1 MAKITEQTERFED
14 MLDAMNKVV
23 AANADLTVEE
33 RNLLSVAYKN
43 TIGSR
48 RTAWRALSSI
58 EKKEE
63 QKGSKNIG
71 LLRSYKAKIE
81 TELNRYCN
89 EILNLIDT
97 QLIPKSGNA
106 EAQVFYFKMKGDY
119 YRYISEYTSG
129 ADHDKAGNNAHEA
142 YKSATE
148 KAEKEL
154 KTTHPIRLGLAL
166 NYSVFHYEVKNDPS
180 KACQLAKQAFDDAIA
195 DIDQIEEDQY
205 KDATTI
211 MQLIRDNLTLW
222 TSELEEDGDKWDDD
236 IHPLYTKS
244 LSLVMNTS
252 INCISVLLIE
262 HLTHQKWSINAKIS
276 KQNANSNWRNDRID
290 EYHWSFALKSGV
302 FLA

>member
-23 AANADLTVEE
+23 AANPDLTVEE

-71 LLRSYKAKIE
+71 LLRGYKNKVE
-81 TELNRYCN
+81 GELNKYCN
-89 EILNLIDT
+89 EILNLIDS
-97 QLIPKSGNA
+97 QLITKASNPEA
-106 EAQVFYFKMKGDY
+106 EVFYYKMKGDY

-129 ADHDKAGNNAHEA
+129 EENKAAGNNAHEA
-142 YKSATE
+142 YKKATE
-148 KAEKEL
+148 KAEKDL

-180 KACQLAKQAFDDAIA
+180 QACQLAKRAFDDAIA

-222 TSELEEDGDKWDDD
+222 TSELEEGGD
-236 IHPLYTKS
+236 
-244 LSLVMNTS
+244 N
-252 INCISVLLIE
+252 
-262 HLTHQKWSINAKIS
+262 
-276 KQNANSNWRNDRID
+276 
-290 EYHWSFALKSGV
+290 
-302 FLA
+302 

>member
-1 MAKITEQTERFED
+1 MGSEMCIRDSLYMAKITEQTERFED

-23 AANADLTVEE
+23 SANADLTVEE

-71 LLRSYKAKIE
+71 LLRGYKTKIE
-81 TELNRYCN
+81 GELDKYCN
-89 EILNLIDT
+89 EILNLIDS
-97 QLIPKSGNA
+97 QLIPKASNS

-119 YRYISEYTSG
+119 YRYISEYTTKEK
-129 ADHDKAGNNAHEA
+129 HDAAGDSAHDA

-148 KAEKEL
+148 RAEKDL

-222 TSELEEDGDKWDDD
+222 TSELEEEENK
-236 IHPLYTKS
+236 
-244 LSLVMNTS
+244 
-252 INCISVLLIE
+252 
-262 HLTHQKWSINAKIS
+262 
-276 KQNANSNWRNDRID
+276 
-290 EYHWSFALKSGV
+290 
-302 FLA
+302 

>member
-1 MAKITEQTERFED
+1 
-14 MLDAMNKVV
+14 MNHAVS
-23 AANADLTVEE
+23 ANADLSVEE

-71 LLRSYKAKIE
+71 LLKGYKAKIE
-81 TELNRYCN
+81 AELNKYCN
-89 EILNLIDT
+89 EILSLIDEK
-97 QLIPKSGNA
+97 LIPKAGVP
-106 EAQVFYFKMKGDY
+106 EAKVFYHKMKGDY

-129 ADHDKAGNNAHEA
+129 AAHDSAGQSAHEA
-142 YKSATE
+142 YKAATSI
-148 KAEKEL
+148 AETDL

-166 NYSVFHYEVKNDPS
+166 NYSVFYYEVKNDPGV
-180 KACQLAKQAFDDAIA
+180 ACQLAKKAFDDAIA

-222 TSELEEDGDKWDDD
+222 TSELEEGGD
-236 IHPLYTKS
+236 
-244 LSLVMNTS
+244 
-252 INCISVLLIE
+252 E
-262 HLTHQKWSINAKIS
+262 
-276 KQNANSNWRNDRID
+276 
-290 EYHWSFALKSGV
+290 
-302 FLA
+302 